1 MGRGLLL
8 HSRQDPGLLVSSGKI
23 LGSSRR
29 NMLGLL
35 LQSSRNL
42 GDMIVDEAVV
52 LELGGC
58 GLSSW
63 KGKERKGRRL
73 MRRLEARVAAL
84 AGKEAAL
91 FVPSGTM
98 GNLIC
103 VLAHCKV
110 NHCTYYQSR
119 KICF

>member
-1 MGRGLLL
+1 
-8 HSRQDPGLLVSSGKI
+8 
-23 LGSSRR
+23 
-29 NMLGLL
+29 MLGLL

-84 AGKEAAL
+84 AGKPPRGSTVGKL
-91 FVPSGTM
+91 
-98 GNLIC
+98 
-103 VLAHCKV
+103 
-110 NHCTYYQSR
+110 NHSSQKGQACATVCAGQEPLR
-119 KICF
+119 VWQ